1 MPQSSSNRVKC
12 IVVCWRS
19 KQSLNHSTCNTLY
32 LVILHRKI
40 HVKRLTN
47 RQTDRQTDRQIY
59 STVANLR
66 LVNSLGFNIDRFGQ
80 LNDFIARFVT
90 SFKSRPEHTY
100 TSLTYDE
107 QFLSPF

>member
-1 MPQSSSNRVKC
+1 
-12 IVVCWRS
+12 
-19 KQSLNHSTCNTLY
+19 
-32 LVILHRKI
+32 VILHRKI

-47 RQTDRQTDRQIY
+47 RQTDRQTDRRTDRQIY

-66 LVNSLGFNIDRFGQ
+66 LVNSFGFNIDRFGQ